1 MTDRRQQGLPARAAE
16 SVEDDG
22 SGRRP
27 LVLVHGM
34 SSSARAW
41 DPLLPYLRGSRVVHA
56 VTLPGHRGGEPI
68 GPRRPISTRDYVDA
82 VERQLNTLGVTEAHL
97 VGNSLGGW
105 VALQLAGRGRA
116 RSVVCL
122 APAGGWAAGGTFDRF
137 LAAQF
142 SLAYWACRRLTA
154 PGGGRLR
161 NDPRVRR
168 ALLRGMVAKPDR
180 VTDEQFEELVLDI
193 AQCEAL
199 RRSISRPE
207 SRDVASVPGIA
218 CPVLIAWSDCDR
230 ILASRTSRRRL
241 AAQVGRPE
249 VRILPGVGHVPMG
262 DDPALVSQVILKFAA
277 EADSAPPSLEPAEQG
292 ERA

>member
-1 MTDRRQQGLPARAAE
+1 MTDRSQQ
-16 SVEDDG
+16 
-22 SGRRP
+22 RP

-41 DPLLPYLRGSRVVHA
+41 DPLLPYLRATRAVYA
-56 VTLPGHRGGEPI
+56 VTLPGHRGGESI
-68 GPRRPISTRDYVDA
+68 DPRRPISTRDYVDA
-82 VERQLNTLGVTEAHL
+82 VERQLDTLGVTEAHL

-105 VALQLAGRGRA
+105 VALQLAARGRA

-122 APAGGWAAGGTFDRF
+122 APAGGWAAGGAFDRF

-142 SLAYWACRRLTA
+142 SLAYWACRRLTS

-180 VTDEQFEELVLDI
+180 VSDEEFEDLVLDI
-193 AQCEAL
+193 AQCDAL

-207 SRDVASVPGIA
+207 SRDVASVPRIA

-230 ILASRTSRRRL
+230 ILVSRASRRRL
-241 AAQVGRPE
+241 ASQVGRPE
-249 VRILPGVGHVPMG
+249 VRLLPGVGHIPMG
-262 DDPALVSQVILKFAA
+262 DDPVLVSEVILKFAR
-277 EADSAPPSLEPAEQG
+277 EADSVASS
-292 ERA
+292 RAG

>member
-1 MTDRRQQGLPARAAE
+1 
-16 SVEDDG
+16 
-22 SGRRP
+22 
-27 LVLVHGM
+27 M

-41 DPLLPYLRGSRVVHA
+41 DPLLPYLRATREVHA

-68 GPRRPISTRDYVDA
+68 DPRRPVSTLDYVDA
-82 VERQLNTLGVTEAHL
+82 VERQLDSLGLTEAHL

-105 VALQLAGRGRA
+105 VALQFAGRGRA

-122 APAGGWAAGGTFDRF
+122 APAGGWAVGGAFDHF

-168 ALLRGMVAKPDR
+168 ALLRGVVAKPDR
-180 VTDEQFEELVLDI
+180 VSDAQFEDLVQDI
-193 AQCEAL
+193 AQCDAL
-199 RRSISRPE
+199 RRSISRPA
-207 SRDVASVPGIA
+207 SRNVATVPGIA

-230 ILASRTSRRRL
+230 ILVSRTSRRRL

-277 EADSAPPSLEPAEQG
+277 DTESDTPSPESAVLE

>member
-1 MTDRRQQGLPARAAE
+1 MTDRSE
-16 SVEDDG
+16 
-22 SGRRP
+22 RRP

-41 DPLLPYLRGSRVVHA
+41 DPVLPFLRATHEVHA

-68 GPRRPISTRDYVDA
+68 DPRRPISTLDYVDA
-82 VERQLNTLGVTEAHL
+82 VERQLDALGVMDAHL

-122 APAGGWAAGGTFDRF
+122 APAGGWAIGRAFDRF

-142 SLAYWACRRLTA
+142 SLAYWACRRLTG

-180 VTDEQFEELVLDI
+180 VSDEQFEELVLDI
-193 AQCEAL
+193 ARCDAL

-207 SRDVASVPGIA
+207 TRDVSSVPSIA

-230 ILASRTSRRRL
+230 ILVSRASRRRL
-241 AAQVGRPE
+241 ASQVGRPE
-249 VRILPGVGHVPMG
+249 VRLLPGVGHVPMG
-262 DDPALVSQVILKFAA
+262 DDPVLVSEVILKFAR
-277 EADSAPPSLEPAEQG
+277 EADSAASS
-292 ERA
+292 RAV

>member
-1 MTDRRQQGLPARAAE
+1 MTDRSDRM
-16 SVEDDG
+16 
-22 SGRRP
+22 P

-41 DPLLPYLRGSRVVHA
+41 DPLLPYLRATREVHA
-56 VTLPGHRGGEPI
+56 VALPGHRGGEPI
-68 GPRRPISTRDYVDA
+68 DPRRPISTLDYVNA
-82 VERQLNTLGVTEAHL
+82 VERQLNDLGVTEAHL

-116 RSVVCL
+116 RSVVGL
-122 APAGGWAAGGTFDRF
+122 APAGGWAAAGAFDRF

-142 SLAYWACRRLTA
+142 SVAYWASRRLTA

-180 VTDEQFEELVLDI
+180 VGDEQFEDLLLDI
-193 AQCEAL
+193 AQCDAL

-207 SRDVASVPGIA
+207 SRNVASVPRIE

-230 ILASRTSRRRL
+230 ILVSRRSRRRL
-241 AAQVGRPE
+241 VAQVGRPE
-249 VRILPGVGHVPMG
+249 VQILPGVGHVPMG
-262 DDPALVSQVILKFAA
+262 DDPALVSGVILKFARA
-277 EADSAPPSLEPAEQG
+277 ADSPALGLEPAESG